1 MNIYLLTIHTVK
13 LSLLLISLLLLS
25 SCTIDWNDGKDK
37 KIAELEKQITELKW
51 KNDDGLF
58 KKKQDCLQT
67 FKKLYPDELSTEMF
81 YSEKTTSCFAVI
93 DKWVADKR
101 VFAIYDILSQKIPYS
116 FTVDKNWNI
125 KSKKNLMESDLD
137 KLKCEFDDVLSELWG
152 DDYFNTECSYIGN

>member
-1 MNIYLLTIHTVK
+1 
-13 LSLLLISLLLLS
+13 
-25 SCTIDWNDGKDK
+25 
-37 KIAELEKQITELKW
+37 
-51 KNDDGLF
+51 
-58 KKKQDCLQT
+58 
-67 FKKLYPDELSTEMF
+67 MF

-137 KLKCEFDDVLSELWG
+137 KLKCEFDDVLSEL
-152 DDYFNTECSYIGN
+152 